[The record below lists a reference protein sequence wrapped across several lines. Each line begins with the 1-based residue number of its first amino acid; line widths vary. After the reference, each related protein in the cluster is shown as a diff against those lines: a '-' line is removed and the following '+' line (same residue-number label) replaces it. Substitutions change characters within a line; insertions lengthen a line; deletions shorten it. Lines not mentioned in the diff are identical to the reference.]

1 LVDSPTP
8 VVDDV
13 IGVGSRGGLPGLC
26 QIDWVAF
33 RGPAVDSQTA
43 ARTHGPTLDAIGLM
57 LRDLHTRHDEIRHRA
72 AFRGCTKELLEVQ
85 QELVDY
91 LLAKKSKLMGVD
103 AANASEPVRN
113 YNSFL

>member
-1 LVDSPTP
+1 
-8 VVDDV
+8 
-13 IGVGSRGGLPGLC
+13 
-26 QIDWVAF
+26 
-33 RGPAVDSQTA
+33 
-43 ARTHGPTLDAIGLM
+43 M

-91 LLAKKSKLMGVD
+91 LLNKKSELLGITPEQD
-103 AANASEPVRN
+103 TPTVRN

>member
-1 LVDSPTP
+1 MQQHFTTRS
-8 VVDDV
+8 
-13 IGVGSRGGLPGLC
+13 
-26 QIDWVAF
+26 A
-33 RGPAVDSQTA
+33 AVDTPTA
-43 ARTHGPTLDAIGLM
+43 TRTHGPTLDAIQLM

-91 LLAKKSKLMGVD
+91 LLAKKNQLMGVQSE
-103 AANASEPVRN
+103 ANGQGVRN

>member
-1 LVDSPTP
+1 MKPTLKALSSP
-8 VVDDV
+8 VVTA
-13 IGVGSRGGLPGLC
+13 IATGQLC
-26 QIDWVAF
+26 QIESMTT
-33 RGPAVDSQTA
+33 GLLTAVKTQTA
-43 ARTHGPTLDAIGLM
+43 TLPHGATLDAIQLM

-91 LLAKKSKLMGVD
+91 LLAKQRQLHGVEGPCPD
-103 AANASEPVRN
+103 DTVRN

>member
-1 LVDSPTP
+1 MT
-8 VVDDV
+8 
-13 IGVGSRGGLPGLC
+13 PGLLTT
-26 QIDWVAF
+26 
-33 RGPAVDSQTA
+33 VDSQTA
-43 ARTHGPTLDAIGLM
+43 ARLHGATLDAIQLM

-91 LLAKKSKLMGVD
+91 LLAKKRHLLGVEGPSPNE
-103 AANASEPVRN
+103 AVRN